1 MALVEYGSHTN
12 KGTTMPPTAA
22 AGSQSPNTAKMLADT
37 ANVSAEEVGQLIH
50 HLQEEIKI
58 IKQQLENL
66 PGYASGKA
74 SYFNLNLQ
82 ARFHRICI
90 SSKVSSSVSTRT

>member
-1 MALVEYGSHTN
+1 M
-12 KGTTMPPTAA
+12 
-22 AGSQSPNTAKMLADT
+22 QKMLMDT

-66 PGYASGKA
+66 PGYASGK
-74 SYFNLNLQ
+74 
-82 ARFHRICI
+82 
-90 SSKVSSSVSTRT
+90 STN

>member
-1 MALVEYGSHTN
+1 MALVEYNN
-12 KGTTMPPTAA
+12 KATTGTSMPEM
-22 AGSQSPNTAKMLADT
+22 QSPNMQKMLMDT

-66 PGYASGKA
+66 PGYASGK
-74 SYFNLNLQ
+74 
-82 ARFHRICI
+82 
-90 SSKVSSSVSTRT
+90 STH

>member
-1 MALVEYGSHTN
+1 MALVEYNNN
-12 KGTTMPPTAA
+12 KATTGTSMPGAEM
-22 AGSQSPNTAKMLADT
+22 QSPNMQKMLMDT

-66 PGYASGKA
+66 PGYASGK
-74 SYFNLNLQ
+74 YIHQFLKLD
-82 ARFHRICI
+82 
-90 SSKVSSSVSTRT
+90 

>member
-1 MALVEYGSHTN
+1 MALVEYNN
-12 KGTTMPPTAA
+12 KATTGTSMPEM
-22 AGSQSPNTAKMLADT
+22 QSPNMQKMLMDT

-66 PGYASGKA
+66 PGYASGKHT
-74 SYFNLNLQ
+74 L
-82 ARFHRICI
+82 
-90 SSKVSSSVSTRT
+90 

>member
-1 MALVEYGSHTN
+1 MALVEYNN
-12 KGTTMPPTAA
+12 KATTGTSMPAPEM
-22 AGSQSPNTAKMLADT
+22 QSPNMQKMFMET

-66 PGYASGKA
+66 PGYASGK
-74 SYFNLNLQ
+74 YTQ
-82 ARFHRICI
+82 
-90 SSKVSSSVSTRT
+90 

>member
-1 MALVEYGSHTN
+1 MALVEYNN
-12 KGTTMPPTAA
+12 KATTGTSMPET
-22 AGSQSPNTAKMLADT
+22 QSPNMQKMLMDT

-66 PGYASGKA
+66 PGYASGK
-74 SYFNLNLQ
+74 Q
-82 ARFHRICI
+82 TH
-90 SSKVSSSVSTRT
+90 